1 MKTTLVLC
9 ICGVMGMAP
18 VNGQDARCPG
28 GEGKIAATVR
38 AVAAPKGVCAAWVLD
53 ALTDRGTATCV
64 LDLGSEQG
72 DAPCTLTLAKYAA
85 GTGEF
90 KMNVGSRIYTR
101 PDAVFAILSA

>member
-9 ICGVMGMAP
+9 ICGVMGMGP

-28 GEGKIAATVR
+28 GEGKIAAT
-38 AVAAPKGVCAAWVLD
+38 
-53 ALTDRGTATCV
+53 
-64 LDLGSEQG
+64 
-72 DAPCTLTLAKYAA
+72 CTLTLAKYAA

>member
-9 ICGVMGMAP
+9 ICGVMGMGP

-28 GEGKIAATVR
+28 GEGKIEATVR
-38 AVAAPKGVCAAWVLD
+38 AEGLAA
-53 ALTDRGTATCV
+53 ALKDRGTATCV

-90 KMNVGSRIYTR
+90 KMNVGSRICTR

>member
-9 ICGVMGMAP
+9 ICGVMGMGP

-38 AVAAPKGVCAAWVLD
+38 AV
-53 ALTDRGTATCV
+53 
-64 LDLGSEQG
+64 
-72 DAPCTLTLAKYAA
+72 AKYAA

>member
-9 ICGVMGMAP
+9 ICGVMGMGP

-28 GEGKIAATVR
+28 GEGKIAA
-38 AVAAPKGVCAAWVLD
+38 PY
-53 ALTDRGTATCV
+53 
-64 LDLGSEQG
+64 
-72 DAPCTLTLAKYAA
+72 TLTLARYAA